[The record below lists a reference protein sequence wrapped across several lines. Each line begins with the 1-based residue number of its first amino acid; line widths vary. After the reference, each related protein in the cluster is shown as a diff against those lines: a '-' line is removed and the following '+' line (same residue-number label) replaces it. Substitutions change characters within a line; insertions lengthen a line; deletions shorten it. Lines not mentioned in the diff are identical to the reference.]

1 MGGESGPAA
10 SLDAATMSA
19 LSAALGG
26 GTVDITFSEVVR
38 KINKYGKLQK
48 RTIVLANTMM
58 VTLKVKGKAA
68 SVQRQDFLYN
78 LLDVKVSDTE
88 VVVQFPDFVL
98 RMQAEPASAMA
109 IVQGIYAEYSR
120 LTNGCRDPSVARFT
134 GKYMTQSM
142 TTSFLSAG
150 IVPSKSPRSG
160 GGLGRTTTDVRAGSD
175 RRGWVHV
182 PVQRRLPSIRG
193 ATQCRPSRQADG
205 RRLPGAGGPRCGHA
219 DDHEHAVPRPG
230 HADGA
235 GAVQGPVLW
244 HAIHED
250 SHPRHPAEGH
260 GHERRPAGHQPAP
273 GRHRPRDAQDG
284 GHRRQRP
291 AATKVHC
298 VARRFTGCWRSERM
312 CAASVLLRDP
322 PLQSYDIS
330 CNDLE
335 EAGMI
340 LVADVVACTKRPQE
354 SLTVARLKSQAL
366 GTGRL
371 LQSIQHN
378 VVLVGSLRSL
388 DLSGNTIGPA
398 AADSLSS
405 LFAMDAWR
413 LERLFV
419 NNCQI
424 SDEGVAG
431 CLVAAARCPTLKE
444 LSVSKNAFGDVIAVQ
459 LCAGIAAN
467 PTLEVLNVSFLK
479 VSARAIEALVAS
491 AFRSERQRMEMDI
504 SGNDLGDYVGVKIAS
519 ILSESRI
526 VHSLAADHCELGHAA
541 ISWILKGLTGG
552 PIARLSLS
560 SNGSPCTCLLGGC
573 PGTDPRS

>member
-1 MGGESGPAA
+1 
-10 SLDAATMSA
+10 
-19 LSAALGG
+19 
-26 GTVDITFSEVVR
+26 
-38 KINKYGKLQK
+38 
-48 RTIVLANTMM
+48 
-58 VTLKVKGKAA
+58 
-68 SVQRQDFLYN
+68 
-78 LLDVKVSDTE
+78 
-88 VVVQFPDFVL
+88 
-98 RMQAEPASAMA
+98 
-109 IVQGIYAEYSR
+109 
-120 LTNGCRDPSVARFT
+120 
-134 GKYMTQSM
+134 MTQSM

-150 IVPSKSPRSG
+150 IVPM
-160 GGLGRTTTDVRAGSD
+160 TDEAGFTYRFNAACRLFGAQPNADLRA
-175 RRGWVHV
+175 
-182 PVQRRLPSIRG
+182 RLMAVVCQAREGPDADTLTITNTLYPDLDTQTALALFKALSYGMRFTKIRIHDIQLKDTGMNAALQAISRHPGVTVLEMRKTG
-193 ATQCRPSRQADG
+193 ATVAS
-205 RRLPGAGGPRCGHA
+205 
-219 DDHEHAVPRPG
+219 VPLLR
-230 HADGA
+230 
-235 GAVQGPVLW
+235 
-244 HAIHED
+244 
-250 SHPRHPAEGH
+250 
-260 GHERRPAGHQPAP
+260 
-273 GRHRPRDAQDG
+273 
-284 GHRRQRP
+284 
-291 AATKVHC
+291 
-298 VARRFTGCWRSERM
+298 
-312 CAASVLLRDP
+312 SVLLRDP

-560 SNGSPCTCLLGGC
+560 SNVLDNEGDDDDEALANALRDFVRSTPLLSELLLADNSTTKAHMRLDPMLSELKTGAPALTALDIQGNAMGDEGMMALADAIKANHTLTSLQLDQNNTKVAGLQCLADAIEANDTLVRM
-573 PGTDPRS
+573 PFPTRDYKFALQAATNHELVKQIPSRIDRKLADNMARLQHT